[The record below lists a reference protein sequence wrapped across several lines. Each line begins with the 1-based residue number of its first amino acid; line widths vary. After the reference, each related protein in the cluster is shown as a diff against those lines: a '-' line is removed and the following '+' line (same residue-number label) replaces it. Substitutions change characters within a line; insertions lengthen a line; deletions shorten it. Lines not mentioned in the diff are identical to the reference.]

1 MKIYGYCRI
10 STGKQNIERQERNI
24 LEKYPKAHIVKEVF
38 TGTKFQGRK
47 ELDKILKIIQP
58 NDTIVFDSVS
68 RMSRNADEGC
78 ELYEELF
85 NKGVNL
91 VFLKESYIDT
101 DIYKKAMEN
110 QIQIELNTGNKATDD
125 FVNGILQVLNKYTI
139 ELAKEQ
145 IKKAFQQSEK
155 EVQDLHQRTS
165 EGLLTAKLN
174 GKQIGNVKGV
184 KLTTKKSV
192 KAKEVIQKHNKDFN
206 GSLSDEEC
214 WKLAGISRN
223 SFYKYKAEIRAEM

>member
-1 MKIYGYCRI
+1 
-10 STGKQNIERQERNI
+10 
-24 LEKYPKAHIVKEVF
+24 
-38 TGTKFQGRK
+38 
-47 ELDKILKIIQP
+47 
-58 NDTIVFDSVS
+58 
-68 RMSRNADEGC
+68 MSRNADEGC

-155 EVQDLHQRTS
+155 EVQDLHMRTS